1 MQGPCPSNRSAPCFA
16 PTGMEKPDDKMQ
28 LGSRWQNRDQ
38 LRSSVLA
45 AAVSLMFLSV
55 TIMLLLV
62 FFFFCVISK
71 I

>member
-1 MQGPCPSNRSAPCFA
+1 
-16 PTGMEKPDDKMQ
+16 MEKPDDKMQ

-45 AAVSLMFLSV
+45 AAASLMFLSV

-62 FFFFCVISK
+62 FFA
-71 I
+71 